1 MNILKIKNRK
11 EVLSW
16 CLYDFANQP
25 FTTIIVTFLYGAF
38 FVDTIA
44 ENNKIGTTLW
54 TFAISS
60 TAIIVSLLSP
70 ILGAIADN
78 GGYRKYFLI
87 FFTYSAVFFTLLLYL
102 PQEGDVLLAL
112 LFFIIAN
119 ISFELGTVFCNSY
132 LPDISDNIS
141 IGTISGFSWGLGFFG
156 GLLAFLTAFFLFPD
170 LDVNSHSVR
179 KINLFVGVWFLIFSI
194 PTFLFLKDKKRI
206 KFNYLLFRDS
216 ITSIRSTFR
225 DISNYKTI
233 FNFLLARIF
242 YNDALV
248 TIFALGGI
256 YAVGTLEFSL
266 LEVMQLGIVLNLS
279 AAIGSWIFGVVEDKI
294 GVKKVINLTLIVL
307 IISTLLAIIAP
318 ETNFPK
324 QLFWIA
330 GILIGFMVGPNQ
342 SSSRSLMS
350 RLTPK
355 EKVNEF
361 FGFYA
366 FAGKA
371 TSFLGPFLF
380 GLITSLFNQQI
391 ALWVV
396 VLLFLIGLILFQRI
410 KFDFK

>member
-1 MNILKIKNRK
+1 MSILKIKNKK
-11 EVLSW
+11 EVISW

-25 FTTIIVTFLYGAF
+25 FTTIVVTFLYGAF
-38 FVDTIA
+38 FVDSIA

-54 TFAISS
+54 TFAISA

-78 GGYRKYFLI
+78 GGYRKNFLM
-87 FFTYSAVFFTLLLYL
+87 FFTYSTVFFTLLLYF
-102 PQEGDVLLAL
+102 PQEGDVFFAL

-132 LPDISDNIS
+132 LPDISNKKS
-141 IGTISGFSWGLGFFG
+141 VGTVSGFSWGLGFFG
-156 GLLAFLTAFFLFPD
+156 GLLAFLIAFFIFPD

-179 KINLFVGVWFLIFSI
+179 KINLLVGAWFLIFSI
-194 PTFLFLKDKKRI
+194 PTFLFLKDQKRI
-206 KFNYLLFRDS
+206 KFHYSHFKDS
-216 ITSIRSTFR
+216 ISSIRSTFR
-225 DISNYKTI
+225 DISNYRII

-279 AAIGSWIFGVVEDKI
+279 AAIGSFIFGVIEDRV
-294 GVKKVINLTLIVL
+294 GVKKVINITLVVL

-324 QLFWIA
+324 QLFWLA

-355 EKVNEF
+355 EKNNEF

-371 TSFLGPFLF
+371 TSFLGPFL
-380 GLITSLFNQQI
+380 
-391 ALWVV
+391 
-396 VLLFLIGLILFQRI
+396 
-410 KFDFK
+410 